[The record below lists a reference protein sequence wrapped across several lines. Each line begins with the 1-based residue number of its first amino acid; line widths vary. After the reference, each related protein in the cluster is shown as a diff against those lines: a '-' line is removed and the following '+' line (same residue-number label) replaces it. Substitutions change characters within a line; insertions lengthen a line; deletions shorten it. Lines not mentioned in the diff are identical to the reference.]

1 MSRTYTKNAHKLHK
15 EAERQQKIRFN
26 PEMYKFYDEQEHLTR
41 FINIDWLQVTAKESP
56 EIRCWKDYETRFGLI
71 VRPHESGGG
80 ANWNERI
87 EVFRPDG
94 FKYAIINR
102 SPKTPK
108 SQGGIIPDDACNV
121 QLCNRY
127 CYDEYCTEKF
137 ADWLDQNGFRNV
149 EAKRIDLCMD
159 FVMFDDGTDPYD
171 MIRDYN
177 SGNLLKIGRSH
188 VDNHGEDGTGPVQ
201 YHSMRWGTD
210 TSMIVTRLY
219 DKTLEL
225 AQQHDKPY
233 IRNGW
238 IHAGVLTDI
247 DDPHRVF
254 RLEFQISNKCKQFYS
269 EDNEHKQGEIKWY
282 NNMLFWYKRKNWLY
296 AYKGLVKQYFRF
308 VRSTGTK
315 RKYESEPWNPFLWGN
330 SIMYKP
336 APLPYFKD
344 SGRGE
349 LMMLKK
355 LEKLQE
361 YYAND
366 LSATAN
372 IVETRRLITQIYG
385 CRKSNLNLSEI
396 QGLTYE
402 EDTGWRMHE
411 LCERIEADP
420 MQPRSLK
427 NAAEEVRAAIPKYL
441 KEMGEEY
448 RYRCYSEALS
458 RYSSTVVE
466 LQRNLGFNAPWKEKV
481 SELVELEQAASQ
493 GDMVAAHER
502 DDLKLEIMHDM
513 MDYVAA
519 VRHMEKVR
527 SEQVEHDWRLDWV
540 KNHDR
545 E

>member
-1 MSRTYTKNAHKLHK
+1 MNTEL
-15 EAERQQKIRFN
+15 KIRFN
-26 PEMYKFYDEQEHLTR
+26 PEQYKFYDNQEYLTR
-41 FINIDWLQVTAKESP
+41 FLNIDWLQVSCKESP
-56 EIRCWKDYETRFGLI
+56 EIRCWKDYENRFGLI

-80 ANWNERI
+80 RNWNERL
-87 EVFRPDG
+87 EVFRTDG

-108 SQGGIIPDDACNV
+108 SQGGIIPDDACVV

-137 ADWLDQNGFRNV
+137 ADWLGKYGFRDV
-149 EAKRIDLCMD
+149 RVKRIDLALD
-159 FVMFDDGTDPYD
+159 FCFFDDGTDPYEF
-171 MIRDYN
+171 INDYN
-177 SGNLLKIGRSH
+177 SGTLLKIGR
-188 VDNHGEDGTGPVQ
+188 GTVRCIGKSTPEGTRYNSV
-201 YHSMRWGTD
+201 SWGSD
-210 TSMIVTRLY
+210 SSMIVARLY
-219 DKTLEL
+219 DKSLEL
-225 AQQHDKPY
+225 AEVKDKPY

-238 IHAGVLTDI
+238 IHSGVLTDI
-247 DDPHRVF
+247 DDPNRVW
-254 RLEFQISNKCKQFYS
+254 RLEFQISGKCRQFFD
-269 EDNEHKQGEIKWY
+269 EDNEHKQGNIRWY
-282 NNMLFWYKRKNWLY
+282 NNMLFWNVRKNWLY
-296 AYKGLVKQYFRF
+296 AFKGLVKQYFRF
-308 VRSTGTK
+308 VVGDDTK
-315 RKYESEPWNPFLWGN
+315 RKYESEHWNPFHWGN
-330 SIMYKP
+330 NIMYKA

-420 MQPRSLK
+420 MNPRSLK

-441 KEMGEEY
+441 KEMAEEH

-466 LQRNLGFNAPWKEKV
+466 LQRNLGFDAPWKEKV
-481 SELVELEQAASQ
+481 SDLVELEQAAIQ
-493 GDMVAAHER
+493 GDRVAANER
-502 DDLKLEIMHDM
+502 DDLRLEIMNEM

-519 VRHMEKVR
+519 VRKMEKVR
-527 SEQVEHDWRLDWV
+527 SEETEYDWRLNFV